1 MTRSKQTDSSELS
14 RAGIE
19 PQLLGL
25 LVCPVT
31 KGRLIFDRER
41 QELVSVAGRLAF
53 PIKQSVPILVENQA
67 RELAQSEYD
76 KWSKR

>member
-1 MTRSKQTDSSELS
+1 MTSSKPTDSTNLH
-14 RAGIE
+14 RAGID

-41 QELVSVAGRLAF
+41 QELISVAGRLAF
-53 PIKQSVPILVENQA
+53 PIREAVPILLEDQA